1 MKNKAQL
8 NMSFAWIFA
17 IVVGA
22 FIIFLVVF
30 GISKFVN
37 LQKTQQS
44 AETAKEIDVLLNP
57 LETGF
62 ETGQIV
68 LISAPLE
75 TRIFAQCSEPIG
87 SETFGKQRIRTFQK
101 SLDNRWTETSID
113 VPSRNKY
120 IFAEYPTQGKNFVAF
135 SKPFEFP
142 SERESDFP
150 FKVTDLV
157 YLISKDDNY
166 CFIEAPE
173 EIEKELGSLQNNSRI
188 ENFYFVDCPEGSK
201 KVCFDS
207 GSDCYAKVDYDFGTV
222 EKDSETVNFET
233 DALMYAAIFSEP
245 DEYECQLKR
254 IMSRAEQLVTIYL
267 EKSDIEKNIGCSG
280 ELESELIVFG
290 SLLNSYE
297 SSEELYI
304 LINQAKELNA
314 QNGREGD
321 CKLW

>member
-17 IVVGA
+17 IIVGA

-44 AETAKEIDVLLNP
+44 AETSKEIDILLNP

-62 ETGQIV
+62 ETSQMV

-87 SETFGKQRIRTFQK
+87 SEVFGKQRIRTFQK

-113 VPSRNKY
+113 VSSRNKY
-120 IFAEYPTQGKNFVAF
+120 IFTENSIEGKNFIAF

-157 YLISKDDNY
+157 YLISEEDNY
-166 CFIEAPE
+166 CFIGAPE
-173 EIEKELGSLQNNSRI
+173 EIEEELGSLQNNSNI
-188 ENFYFVDCPEGSK
+188 KNFYFNNCPDESK
-201 KVCFDS
+201 KVCFNS
-207 GSDCYAKVDYDFGTV
+207 GNDCYAEVSYNSGTV
-222 EKDSETVNFET
+222 EKNSEIVHFET
-233 DALMYAAIFSEP
+233 DALMYAGIFSET

-254 IMSRAEQLVTIYL
+254 IMSRAEQLVKIYI
-267 EKSDIEKNIGCSG
+267 EKSNVEKSVGCSG
-280 ELESELIVFG
+280 ELEAELIIFG

-297 SSEELYI
+297 NSEELYFI
-304 LINQAKELNA
+304 ANQAEKLNA
-314 QNGREGD
+314 ENGREGD